1 MRIKVYVKCQEANPK
16 SRARVLRNT
25 KVGDVLELELNFGVS
40 RYGVD
45 TFSVTNTSTLE
56 SDVYTHKE
64 FHNALRG
71 WTFVQ
76 V

>member
-1 MRIKVYVKCQEANPK
+1 MEIRVYVKCQEINPK

-25 KVGDVLELELNFGVS
+25 KVGDVLELEFNFGTK

-45 TFSVTNTSTLE
+45 TFAVTNTSTLE
-56 SDVYTHKE
+56 SADYTHKE
-64 FHNALRG
+64 FTNALSG